1 MVQESDSRVVVLK
14 CAASCRLEQER
25 VSSESLQISWLLVV
39 VVEEDRRLVGRE

>member
-1 MVQESDSRVVVLK
+1 MVQESDSWVVVLK

-25 VSSESLQISWLLVV
+25 VSSESLQISWLVV